1 MISERTCLVT
11 IPRSLMASTSQPIA
25 LPSSSH
31 NADYSMAEGSYTG
44 SSGMFNPASYTRH
57 FLGSPISWLAG
68 SFGVSGSFGGG
79 RFPMGS
85 PTAQLLSSIEYV
97 TLLTRLPRI
106 NRQSVRMNL
115 EQVRHRR
122 PQTGRSSMHSI
133 YLTEIE
139 NSSVLSIPSHSA
151 SDSSCF
157 SVKITPAVVFS

>member
-1 MISERTCLVT
+1 MVT
-11 IPRSLMASTSQPIA
+11 IPRSLSSVMASTSQPIA

-31 NADYSMAEGSYTG
+31 NADYAMAEGSYTG

-68 SFGVSGSFGGG
+68 SFGVGSFGGG

-122 PQTGRSSMHSI
+122 PQTGRSSMHST

-139 NSSVLSIPSHSA
+139 NSSVLSIPYYSA
-151 SDSSCF
+151 SDS
-157 SVKITPAVVFS
+157 